1 MIVNQT
7 AMNKQ
12 DIDFLNAL
20 LRKRPF
26 LIILRI
32 LAFLLGTVWFLSG
45 SAGLFFL
52 IRDRDGKPSF
62 WIYASLLFIG
72 GLLLLL
78 HVFFPRAIARR
89 KSMKHPSL
97 FAPRTYTFDEAGI
110 SAHHTYEGSDVTNRF
125 VYPNTECCYAEAGT
139 VYLRLHGE
147 KKQKFYMCLHDDG
160 YSAGSREELLRL
172 LESKGIR
179 IIQR

>member
-7 AMNKQ
+7 AMTKQ

-62 WIYASLLFIG
+62 WIYALLLFAL

-78 HVFFPRAIARR
+78 LQL
-89 KSMKHPSL
+89 S
-97 FAPRTYTFDEAGI
+97 FA
-110 SAHHTYEGSDVTNRF
+110 V
-125 VYPNTECCYAEAGT
+125 
-139 VYLRLHGE
+139 LR
-147 KKQKFYMCLHDDG
+147 
-160 YSAGSREELLRL
+160 RL
-172 LESKGIR
+172 LGSM
-179 IIQR
+179 QRRAKLLYLLL